1 MSKERL
7 EDLSIEEL
15 KKRKKF
21 VLFIIG
27 VCIGISLFSM
37 GFTAFRGRLES
48 ISSFVPG
55 LVLLICSG
63 VMYMGGKKIDNEL
76 SKRNDK

>member
-1 MSKERL
+1 MANERL

-21 VLFIIG
+21 VFFIMG
-27 VCIGISLFSM
+27 VCIGVSLISLGLM
-37 GFTAFRGRLES
+37 AFKGRLES

-55 LVLLICSG
+55 LALIMCAG
-63 VMYMGGKKIDNEL
+63 FMFMGGKKIEKEL
-76 SKRNDK
+76 ARRNDK